1 VATAGSDADDLL
13 DRTAAGDPAAR
24 DRLLARHRE
33 KLRRMVAVRLD
44 RRLAARV
51 DPSDIVQETLA
62 DAARRLDDY
71 VRHRPM
77 AYYPWLRRLA
87 ADRVDKAHRRHTA
100 GRRSV
105 GREEAPPLP
114 AESALELADRLLAD
128 NTDPADAAVRRERR
142 EHVRAALSRLAAVDR
157 EVLAL
162 RFLERLSTT
171 EAAEVLGLS
180 AGAIRLRVM
189 RALDRLRDRLGG
201 TNHDRRSRCKGRA
214 SRC

>member
-1 VATAGSDADDLL
+1 VATATPDTDDLL
-13 DRTAAGDPAAR
+13 DRTAAGDRAAR
-24 DRLLARHRE
+24 DQLLVRHRA

-51 DPSDIVQETLA
+51 DPSDIVQEALA
-62 DAARRLDDY
+62 DAARRLNDY
-71 VRHRPM
+71 MRERPM

-87 ADRVDKAHRRHTA
+87 ADRLDKAHRRHTA

-105 GREEAPPLP
+105 GREEPPPLP

-142 EHVRAALSRLAAVDR
+142 EQVRTALGRLASVDR

-162 RFLERLSTT
+162 RFLERLSTAET
-171 EAAEVLGLS
+171 AEVLGLS
-180 AGAIRLRVM
+180 PGAVRLRVM

-201 TNHDRRSRCKGRA
+201 DES
-214 SRC
+214 

>member
-1 VATAGSDADDLL
+1 MATAGPDTSDLL
-13 DRTAAGDPAAR
+13 ARTAAGDRAAR
-24 DRLLARHRE
+24 DQLLARHRDR
-33 KLRRMVAVRLD
+33 LRRMVAVRLD

-51 DPSDIVQETLA
+51 DPSDVVQEALA

-71 VRHRPM
+71 LRDRPM

-87 ADRVDKAHRRHTA
+87 ADRLDKAHRRHTA

-105 GREEAPPLP
+105 GREEPPPLP

-142 EHVRAALSRLAAVDR
+142 AEVRTALGRLAAVDR

-162 RFLERLSTT
+162 RFLERLSTA
-171 EAAEVLGLS
+171 EAADVLGLS
-180 AGAIRLRVM
+180 PGAVRLRVM
-189 RALDRLRDRLGG
+189 RALDRLRDRLGE
-201 TNHDRRSRCKGRA
+201 DES
-214 SRC
+214 